1 MNTSERLT
9 TRRPGR
15 WPASWKAWAHR
26 HDRVLFLAA
35 VGVCTYGISY
45 DNLAAFFAAGL
56 TPWPLYWVSPVVVD
70 QLMLAA
76 LWFTRGVH
84 GARVWYAWVIVGLF
98 TLVSW
103 FASAAHP
110 YTQTHRLDD
119 TGPTLWQYMHTH
131 PLSVASSGLVSVALA
146 LIAHLYLWTR
156 PRPEESPRTELEPRR
171 RHVNRRRPRA
181 PVSTG
186 SRRPFVPVPAVLEQ
200 VRARLAEAEAEGRRP
215 NGRDIGRSI
224 GRHEATARKYLRY
237 LRHEERG
244 GDPEPAE
251 TVA

>member
-1 MNTSERLT
+1 MSKSDHPTV
-9 TRRPGR
+9 RRPAR
-15 WPASWKAWAHR
+15 WLAAAAGWARR

-76 LWFTRGVH
+76 LWFTRGVQ
-84 GARVWYAWVIVGLF
+84 GARVWYAWLIVGLF

-110 YTQTHRLDD
+110 YTQRHQLDD
-119 TGPTLWQYMHTH
+119 TDPTLWQYMHTH

-156 PRPEESPRTELEPRR
+156 PKPEAGARPAAGARPHRR
-171 RHVNRRRPRA
+171 
-181 PVSTG
+181 
-186 SRRPFVPVPAVLEQ
+186 FVPVPAQLEE
-200 VRARLAEAEAEGRRP
+200 VRLRLAEARAEGRRP
-215 NGRDIGRSI
+215 SGKEIGRLI

-237 LRHEERG
+237 LREEEGRFEE
-244 GDPEPAE
+244 EPAE